1 MSDRSIGET
10 AELLGVSTRTLR
22 HWDSIGLLSPTWR
35 SSTGYRLYTDADLR
49 RGLQILLYRATGVP
63 LREIDGLLAHPHTVR
78 GQLLRQRELLAGR
91 ITQLHRMVRAVDEI
105 LKEDTMSTED
115 MIAIFGDDLPG
126 YREQARQ
133 RWGESPEWEQSQQV
147 LGQLSPAEL
156 QVIKDEQEAF
166 VAALADAAAA
176 GVAPGSAEGAALAR
190 RHRDTIGRWYEVSP
204 AKQVL
209 LARMYIEDERFNATY
224 QGNAGYLL
232 TLVEALAA
240 AEGVDLGDVRWE

>member
-1 MSDRSIGET
+1 MSDRSIGEA

-35 SSTGYRLYTDADLR
+35 SSTDYRLYTDADLR

-133 RWGESPEWEQSQQV
+133 RWGQTPEWEQSRQV

-156 QVIKDEQEAF
+156 QVVKDEQEAF

-224 QGNAGYLL
+224 RGHAGYLL